1 LGSFPGGVI
10 SLKTPQNHNKTT
22 ENDEIM
28 KKPFMPPQ
36 KGPYIL
42 WHDNLKTTATAA
54 VPGVTAADVTAL
66 AAANAD
72 LHTKQTAAQTAEHA
86 AIAAHAAMDASIAAS
101 KNQARPM
108 VKNIK
113 NNPAYTVE
121 SGATLNI
128 EGAEDTTDMTQQQ
141 PKLTVNAK
149 SNGVVEVGFNKM
161 LAEGV
166 HIQTMRDG
174 DAGYGFLASET
185 HTPYIDNRPLQV
197 AGKPETRH
205 YKAVFFMNKA
215 EVGNPSDVVTA
226 TAQP

>member
-1 LGSFPGGVI
+1 
-10 SLKTPQNHNKTT
+10 
-22 ENDEIM
+22 M
-28 KKPFMPPQ
+28 
-36 KGPYIL
+36 
-42 WHDNLKTTATAA
+42 
-54 VPGVTAADVTAL
+54 
-66 AAANAD
+66 
-72 LHTKQTAAQTAEHA
+72 TK
-86 AIAAHAAMDASIAAS
+86 
-101 KNQARPM
+101 N
-108 VKNIK
+108 VKN
-113 NNPAYTVE
+113 NTAYTPE
-121 SGATLNI
+121 LGDKLGI